1 MPEPNQ
7 TFFDCELIE
16 RRVEN
21 DSFVTY
27 LADSAEFG
35 RVELLVV
42 KAEARLSGKKHADF
56 LLRANQLAEKGY
68 ANIGLPL
75 KAGEFGGQLAC
86 LYPLPEGRS
95 LAASLAEPSTVR
107 EVLSLI
113 SQLAGA
119 MVTPHAEGEHHG
131 HLSPGTVFVRPDGT
145 PWLNEFSLGQLL
157 LLDFH
162 SGIDPGYCSPEQVRG
177 EGTGPE
183 SDIYSL
189 GCLLFSL
196 LTGKPPFSGTDDF
209 AIATQHLEGIFPELP
224 PEFSCCHPLLA
235 ALVPIIPGQRLSAA
249 ELVDSCSTLLA
260 DPGTEA
266 LKCFRAESD
275 PAVSP
280 VSPSAPAVDRQEAE
294 VSDIAARVA
303 ARLQEHTLETRE
315 AEGLVVDPPFENA
328 EPHPQSKGS
337 NSRLRMVGALIA
349 GVLLGS
355 LSFQLFSDP
364 VPQLEERSAQP
375 HAPVLND
382 SLFNEPLS
390 KWQKSDFS
398 TAREELDALL
408 QSYPDDPRPYN
419 NLAAMAAFLGDYGQ
433 ARQYLEKAL
442 ATSPVY
448 STVHRNLAAI
458 YTEMAR
464 DSYGKALQL
473 KEQKRPLPLQ
483 VFSGQGIIF
492 LKTDQAATA
501 LAAAKSHPGAVT
513 EGAEGQQAAGNDG
526 VAAALAP
533 AEPGPSEPA
542 QGSTAE
548 TAAPTTAEEQ
558 PAGSPSSP
566 VGAVT
571 GTADIKAAS
580 AETAQGAEPE
590 TAALAES
597 AEQFMRRWATAWS
610 QQDVESYLAFYSAD
624 FQPAGHRTRE
634 AWERQRRNR
643 LRNPETIQVDLD
655 AFKVVKE
662 QGSIIV
668 LEAVQ
673 HYQSN
678 RYSDVS
684 RKQFELKHNPSG
696 WSILRERSVERI
708 R

>member
-1 MPEPNQ
+1 MPDPNQ

-35 RVELLVV
+35 RIELLVV
-42 KAEARLSGKKHADF
+42 KADARLSGKKHADF

-95 LAASLAEPSTVR
+95 LATSLADPWTVR

-162 SGIDPGYCSPEQVRG
+162 SGIDPAYCSPEQVRG

-209 AIATQHLEGIFPELP
+209 AIATQHLEGVFPELP
-224 PEFSCCHPLLA
+224 AEFSCCQPLLA

-249 ELVDSCSTLLA
+249 EVVDGCSTLLA

-275 PAVSP
+275 AAVSS
-280 VSPSAPAVDRQEAE
+280 VFPSAPAVDRQEVE

-328 EPHPQSKGS
+328 NPHSQSKGS
-337 NSRLRMVGALIA
+337 NSRLRIISALIV

-364 VPQLEERSAQP
+364 VPQSEERSVQP
-375 HAPVLND
+375 HVPVLND

-419 NLAAMAAFLGDYGQ
+419 NLAAMAAFLGDYDQ

-442 ATSPVY
+442 ATSLVY
-448 STVHRNLAAI
+448 STVHRNLAAV

-483 VFSGQGIIF
+483 VFSGQGVIF

-501 LAAAKSHPGAVT
+501 LAAAKSQPGSVP
-513 EGAEGQQAAGNDG
+513 EGAGDQHASGNDV
-526 VAAALAP
+526 VAAAP
-533 AEPGPSEPA
+533 ALVEPGPSAPA
-542 QGSTAE
+542 QSVTPE
-548 TAAPTTAEEQ
+548 TAALTATEEP
-558 PAGSPSSP
+558 PAEASSSSA
-566 VGAVT
+566 GAVV

-580 AETAQGAEPE
+580 AETTREAAPQ
-590 TAALAES
+590 TAALTEL
-597 AEQFMRRWATAWS
+597 AEQFLRRWAAAWS
-610 QQDVESYLAFYSAD
+610 RQDVESYLGFYSAD

-634 AWERQRRNR
+634 AWEKQRRNR

-684 RKQFELKHNPSG
+684 RKQFELKQNPSG

>member
-1 MPEPNQ
+1 MPEANQ

-35 RVELLVV
+35 KVELLVV

-75 KAGEFGGQLAC
+75 KAAEFGGQLAC

-95 LAASLAEPSTVR
+95 LAASWAEPSTVR

-162 SGIDPGYCSPEQVRG
+162 SGIDPAYCSPEQVRG

-196 LTGKPPFSGTDDF
+196 LTGQPPFSGADDF
-209 AIATQHLEGIFPELP
+209 AIATQHLEGAFPELP
-224 PEFSCCHPLLA
+224 AEFSCCQPLLA

-249 ELVDSCSTLLA
+249 EVVDGCSTLLA

-266 LKCFRAESD
+266 IKCFRAESA
-275 PAVSP
+275 PGVS
-280 VSPSAPAVDRQEAE
+280 SAFPSSPAVDQQEAE

-328 EPHPQSKGS
+328 NPHSQSKGS
-337 NSRLRMVGALIA
+337 NSRLRIISALIV

-364 VPQLEERSAQP
+364 VPQSEERSVQP
-375 HAPVLND
+375 HVPVLND

-419 NLAAMAAFLGDYGQ
+419 NLAAMAAFLGDYDQ

-448 STVHRNLAAI
+448 SIVHRNLAAI

-473 KEQKRPLPLQ
+473 KERKRPLPLQ
-483 VFSGQGIIF
+483 VFSGQGVIF

-501 LAAAKSHPGAVT
+501 LAAVKSPPGSVT
-513 EGAEGQQAAGNDG
+513 EGPGGQSAGNM
-526 VAAALAP
+526 VAEAPAA
-533 AEPGPSEPA
+533 AEPGPSASVQSITP
-542 QGSTAE
+542 E
-548 TAAPTTAEEQ
+548 TAAPAATEEPPAEL
-558 PAGSPSSP
+558 PSSS
-566 VGAVT
+566 VGAVA
-571 GTADIKAAS
+571 GTADIQAAP
-580 AETAQGAEPE
+580 AETTQEAAPQ
-590 TAALAES
+590 TTALAES
-597 AEQFMRRWATAWS
+597 AEQFLRRWAAAWS
-610 QQDVESYLAFYSAD
+610 RQDVESYLGFYSAD

-634 AWERQRRNR
+634 AWEKQRRNR

-684 RKQFELKHNPSG
+684 RKQFELKQNPSG